1 MTTGAHFPVHWI
13 NGRRVGRM
21 VTRSARVGPA
31 SGIPGRPATPLEQ
44 LHGTVRRY
52 DNPTDAAWPSNDEI

>member
-1 MTTGAHFPVHWI
+1 MITP
-13 NGRRVGRM
+13 
-21 VTRSARVGPA
+21 SAGVGPA
-31 SGIPGRPATPLEQ
+31 SGVPGKPATPLEQ